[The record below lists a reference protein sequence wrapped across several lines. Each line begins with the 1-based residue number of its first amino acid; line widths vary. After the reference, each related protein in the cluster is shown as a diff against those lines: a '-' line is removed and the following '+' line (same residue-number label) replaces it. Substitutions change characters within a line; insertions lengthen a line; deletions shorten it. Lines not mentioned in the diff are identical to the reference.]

1 MSQSQE
7 RSRSRALLGAGIVF
21 FLVGLVITAWN
32 IYLPLLAYSPGPI
45 TDATDSII
53 VEGAPSYLAEGELM
67 VLTAASQDI
76 NVFEALIAATDPTVD
91 VIGRQAV
98 RRPDESDEDYRR
110 RMLVLMDN
118 STARAITI
126 ALTRVDLGDRPL
138 HPFIVGYAA
147 DTAAGEVLEIGDR
160 IVSLDGESVEELDDL
175 GAALS
180 DRRPGDVVSI
190 EVERDGEV
198 LQYDVDLV
206 TDQDEGDGEERA
218 VIGIIVR
225 SLPFWI
231 EIDSGIVGG
240 PSAGMM
246 YTLAI
251 IDALTPED
259 LTKGRIIAG
268 TGTINEDG
276 TIGNVGAVR
285 QKVPAAEAAGAEYM
299 LVPAGNHETA
309 LTAPRTDLEL
319 VPVATIDEAL
329 EFLGTLPDA

>member
-1 MSQSQE
+1 MNQTAE
-7 RSRSRALLGAGIVF
+7 RSRSRALLSAGIVF
-21 FLVGLVITAWN
+21 FLMGLVITAWN

-53 VEGAPSYLAEGELM
+53 VEGAPNYLAEGELM

-91 VIGRQAV
+91 VIARQAV
-98 RRPDESDEDYRR
+98 RRPDESDEDFRR
-110 RMLVLMDN
+110 RMLVLMDD
-118 STARAITI
+118 STARAISV
-126 ALTRVDLGDRPL
+126 ALSRVDLEDEELSPY
-138 HPFIVGYAA
+138 IVGYAA
-147 DTAAGEVLEIGDR
+147 DTAAGEVLEMGDR
-160 IVSLDGESVEELDDL
+160 ILSLDGRLVEEIGDL
-175 GAALS
+175 GEAIS
-180 DRRPGDVVSI
+180 DNQPGDVVSI
-190 EVERDGEV
+190 EVERAGDV
-198 LQYDVDLV
+198 LQYDVELV
-206 TDQDEGDGEERA
+206 VSQDEEEGEERA

-225 SLPFWI
+225 SLPFWV

-246 YTLAI
+246 YALAI
-251 IDALTPED
+251 IDALTPDD

-276 TIGNVGAVR
+276 TVGNIGAVR

-299 LVPAGNHETA
+299 LVPQGNYETA

-329 EFLGTLPDA
+329 EFLRNLPDA